1 VKSTL
6 RESFANNCFIDPF
19 HINASRGA
27 QALFTESSAEYREVE
42 LQRTANLKPGEWT
55 RASKSKF
62 FEQMLI
68 FKVLNITN

>member
-1 VKSTL
+1 MKSTL

-27 QALFTESSAEYREVE
+27 QALFTESSAECREVE
-42 LQRTANLKPGEWT
+42 LQRTANLKPGSGL
-55 RASKSKF
+55 AQVKA

-68 FKVLNITN
+68 FKFLNISN